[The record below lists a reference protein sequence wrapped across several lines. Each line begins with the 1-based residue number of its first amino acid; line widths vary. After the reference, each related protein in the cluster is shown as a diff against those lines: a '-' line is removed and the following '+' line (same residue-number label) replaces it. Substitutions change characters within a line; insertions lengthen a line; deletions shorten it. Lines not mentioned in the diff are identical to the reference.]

1 MFVFLTSL
9 HCRRI
14 RCSIVKLQVK
24 HANENQLY
32 KKKITRTQTHTYA
45 RIFTK
50 HARNEVTYNK
60 NTCLIHSLEYN
71 VLCTKFAD
79 NSAFAKL
86 QFTLYRCTLFIVVI
100 SSRHF
105 SC

>member
-32 KKKITRTQTHTYA
+32 KKKS
-45 RIFTK
+45 
-50 HARNEVTYNK
+50 HALK
-60 NTCLIHSLEYN
+60 LIHTHVY
-71 VLCTKFAD
+71 
-79 NSAFAKL
+79 L
-86 QFTLYRCTLFIVVI
+86 QNM
-100 SSRHF
+100 HEMK
-105 SC
+105 